1 MVNFLLGFALAFSRA
16 FFAGRQQRKW
26 RGGTQNDQEGRA
38 VSAFGF
44 VTAWANAPFAIAAGL
59 AAIFALLQV
68 TGVLGV
74 LAGGGD
80 ADHDADGSGDHD
92 ADGGGDHDADADAD
106 HDAGGRGWASSW
118 GAAALSGLGLGR
130 IPFSIIWQT
139 YALAFAMA
147 GYATNIRYLGRDEPP
162 PVVTLAWSV
171 PIGVVVGY
179 LAVALLAR
187 MLGPIFSSKEQEAT
201 SRTNLVGQIGVVIS
215 SRVDHDFGEVR
226 IRDKTG
232 HDVRVICKLPKE
244 RGTAVKE
251 HASVVVVDCDDRGD
265 LFVEPLDDG
274 DGAEA
279 EVRRS

>member
-1 MVNFLLGFALAFSRA
+1 
-16 FFAGRQQRKW
+16 
-26 RGGTQNDQEGRA
+26 
-38 VSAFGF
+38 VSALRF

-59 AAIFALLQV
+59 AAIFALLQM
-68 TGVLGV
+68 TGLLGI

-80 ADHDADGSGDHD
+80 ADQD
-92 ADGGGDHDADADAD
+92 ADGGVDHDAGDSCDHDADAD
-106 HDAGGRGWASSW
+106 HDADGDADDAGARGLGSM
-118 GAAALSGLGLGR
+118 ALSGLGLGR

-147 GYATNIRYLGRDEPP
+147 GYATNIRYLGGDEPP
-162 PVVTLAWSV
+162 PLVTLAWSV
-171 PIGVVVGY
+171 PIGLVVGY
-179 LAVALLAR
+179 LVVAFLAR

-201 SRTNLVGQIGVVIS
+201 SRANLVGQIGVVIS

-244 RGTAVKE
+244 RAAAVKE

-279 EVRRS
+279 EGRRI